1 VYFGRALY
9 FVMGKARVKVEIRR
23 ITFFTFGVAG
33 PRLRGSTKKRRLI
46 FWAGMKTT
54 VEKKI
59 SKYKPRL
66 FPRIFA
72 LVMSLSSSL
81 VCAATKCTK
90 VNQQ

>member
-1 VYFGRALY
+1 MLGWTEND
-9 FVMGKARVKVEIRR
+9 GGI
-23 ITFFTFGVAG
+23 
-33 PRLRGSTKKRRLI
+33 
-46 FWAGMKTT
+46 

-90 VNQQ
+90 VNQQWLPAAECLHGFQLDFDEPLEETEEKKKLFTPIGSKENR